1 MSRNSVFLSS
11 GDRDLGVAFKV
22 HPGILASS
30 HNEAKN
36 SALFL
41 SCHRYLL
48 DLIEWTK
55 GSQASCGVLRGDS
68 GLFSR
73 LCRKRRASSLNDE
86 GISWFFS
93 SCGTMCGFSRL
104 RRGTHRAS
112 RVAPGKSSLHLSCEG
127 NAALLLSHGRG
138 FRPQDGLKG
147 QSRGLSRVVAGNPG
161 LS

>member
-73 LCRKRRASSLNDE
+73 LCRKRRASSLND
-86 GISWFFS
+86 GRILWFLS
-93 SCGTMCGFSRL
+93 RCGANVGFLTSYYGEL
-104 RRGTHRAS
+104 RE
-112 RVAPGKSSLHLSCEG
+112 PLMWCQGKSGLHLSCEG
-127 NAALLLSHGRG
+127 ERGIALE
-138 FRPQDGLKG
+138 
-147 QSRGLSRVVAGNPG
+147 SR
-161 LS
+161 